1 MDIKKYFD
9 YYSTVIPI
17 EKVMELSEN
26 DLDDLY
32 ANSEEV
38 DRMNVFFHLFNEYI
52 YLKQQDAK
60 KETAHICYLISYY
73 VFHPLTPPH
82 SENIAL
88 EYAKKA
94 IQYDNDIKY
103 NDWIKEVMRGN

>member
-9 YYSTVIPI
+9 YYSSVIPI
-17 EKVMELSEN
+17 ERVMELSEN

-32 ANSEEV
+32 ANSKEI
-38 DRMNVFFHLFNEYI
+38 DGINVFFHLLNQYI
-52 YLKQQDAK
+52 YLKQHDAK

-73 VFHPLTPPH
+73 VFTALTPPH

-88 EYAKKA
+88 EYGKKA
-94 IQYDNDIKY
+94 IQYNNDTKY
-103 NDWIKEVMRGN
+103 KEWIEEILKGN